1 MGGVEGEGGGGVKWN
16 ELEEGREQGRE
27 EGEERKG
34 METRRKEGGRGK
46 KGDAG
51 V

>member
-1 MGGVEGEGGGGVKWN
+1 M
-16 ELEEGREQGRE
+16 EESNGRSK

-34 METRRKEGGRGK
+34 MEPRRKEGGRGK